1 MAVKKQLNEME
12 NQVTKGAAKA
22 DPMPKAP
29 NYVPDN
35 GAIEDLGG
43 PTPTNGRPTDDSHK
57 LKTATATFAQKG
69 DPHFKGNPSKVQL
82 PGPAAIK
89 STGYG
94 KGANEEAEAEEDAV
108 VNEQPVEETPV
119 VENEEQEDVAK
130 EIVIDVADDVAA
142 LLEGEELSKEFQEKT
157 ATIFEA
163 AVKSKVEQVANQLE
177 EQFKKAF
184 DEEINSHKSEL
195 TERVDSYLE
204 FVANEWI
211 NENALAVETGIRGE
225 LSESF
230 MSGLKT
236 LFEEHYVEIPDDKY
250 DVLEAMTSKLD
261 EMETKLNEQIESNV
275 ELTKRLSSSVSDNIL
290 DEVSEGLALSQK
302 DKLSELS
309 KGVEFESEEQYR
321 EKLTTLKE
329 SYFNAK
335 PVVESSEVTSEESIV
350 EDHTSAMSQY
360 LSALTKFQ

>member
-1 MAVKKQLNEME
+1 ME

-29 NYVPDN
+29 SYVPDN

-43 PTPTNGRPTDDSHK
+43 PTPTNGKPTDDSHK
-57 LKTATATFAQKG
+57 LKTPTATFAQQG
-69 DPHFKGNPSKVQL
+69 DPQTKGTAGKVQL
-82 PGPAAIK
+82 PGPGAIK
-89 STGYG
+89 SSGYG
-94 KGANEEAEAEEDAV
+94 KGANEETASEEEAV
-108 VNEQPVEETPV
+108 VETPV
-119 VENEEQEDVAK
+119 ETPVSESESPEEEVAK
-130 EIVIDVADDVAA
+130 EIVTDVADDVAA

-163 AVKSKVEQVANQLE
+163 AVKSKIEQVAEQLE
-177 EQFKKAF
+177 EQFQAAF
-184 DEEINSHKSEL
+184 DEEIASHKSEL

-204 FVANEWI
+204 YVANEWI

-236 LFEEHYVEIPDDKY
+236 LFEEHYVEIPEDKY

-275 ELTKRLSSSVSDNIL
+275 ELTKRLSVSVSDNIL

-321 EKLTTLKE
+321 EKLSTLKE

-335 PVVESSEVTSEESIV
+335 PIV
-350 EDHTSAMSQY
+350 ENSEINPEDAIPEDHGSAMNAY

>member
-1 MAVKKQLNEME
+1 MAVNKQLNEME
-12 NQVTKGAAKA
+12 NQVTKGAKKA

-57 LKTATATFAQKG
+57 LKTATATFAQTG

-82 PGPAAIK
+82 PGPGAIK

-94 KGANEEAEAEEDAV
+94 KGANEEAESDDAV

-163 AVKSKVEQVANQLE
+163 AVKSKIEQVADQLE
-177 EQFKKAF
+177 ESFKKAF
-184 DEEINSHKSEL
+184 DEEIASHKSEL

-211 NENALAVETGIRGE
+211 NENTLAVETGIRGE

>member
-1 MAVKKQLNEME
+1 MAVNKQLNEME
-12 NQVTKGAAKA
+12 NQVTKGAKKA

-57 LKTATATFAQKG
+57 LKTATATFAQTG

-82 PGPAAIK
+82 PGPGAIK

-163 AVKSKVEQVANQLE
+163 AVKSKVEQVADQLE

-211 NENALAVETGIRGE
+211 NENTLAVETGIRGE

-350 EDHTSAMSQY
+350 EDHSPAMSQY

>member
-1 MAVKKQLNEME
+1 MAVNKQLNEME
-12 NQVTKGAAKA
+12 NQVTKGAKKA

-57 LKTATATFAQKG
+57 LKTATATFAQSG

-82 PGPAAIK
+82 PGPGAIK

-94 KGANEEAEAEEDAV
+94 KGANEEAESDDAV

-163 AVKSKVEQVANQLE
+163 AVKSKIEQVANQLE
-177 EQFKKAF
+177 ESFKKAF
-184 DEEINSHKSEL
+184 DEEIASHKSEL

-211 NENALAVETGIRGE
+211 NENTLAVETGIRGE

-230 MSGLKT
+230 MSCL
-236 LFEEHYVEIPDDKY
+236 LY
-250 DVLEAMTSKLD
+250 TSPSPRD
-261 EMETKLNEQIESNV
+261 
-275 ELTKRLSSSVSDNIL
+275 R
-290 DEVSEGLALSQK
+290 G
-302 DKLSELS
+302 
-309 KGVEFESEEQYR
+309 
-321 EKLTTLKE
+321 
-329 SYFNAK
+329 
-335 PVVESSEVTSEESIV
+335 
-350 EDHTSAMSQY
+350 
-360 LSALTKFQ
+360 

>member
-1 MAVKKQLNEME
+1 MAAKKQLHEME

-29 NYVPDN
+29 SYVPDN

-43 PTPTNGRPTDDSHK
+43 PTPTNGKPTDDSHK
-57 LKTATATFAQKG
+57 LKTPSATFAQQGDVQTKG
-69 DPHFKGNPSKVQL
+69 SAGKVQL
-82 PGPAAIK
+82 PGPGAIK
-89 STGYG
+89 SSGYG
-94 KGANEEAEAEEDAV
+94 KGANEETASEEEAV
-108 VNEQPVEETPV
+108 VETPV
-119 VENEEQEDVAK
+119 SESESPEEEVAK

-163 AVKSKVEQVANQLE
+163 AVQSKIEQVAEQLE
-177 EQFKKAF
+177 EQFQAAF
-184 DEEINSHKSEL
+184 DEEIASHKSEL
-195 TERVDSYLE
+195 TERIDSYLE

-350 EDHTSAMSQY
+350 EDHSPAMSQY

>member
-1 MAVKKQLNEME
+1 ME

-29 NYVPDN
+29 SYVPDN

-43 PTPTNGRPTDDSHK
+43 PTPTNGKPTDDSHK
-57 LKTATATFAQKG
+57 LKTPTATFAQQG
-69 DPHFKGNPSKVQL
+69 DPQTKGTAGKVQL
-82 PGPAAIK
+82 PGPGAIK
-89 STGYG
+89 SSGYG
-94 KGANEEAEAEEDAV
+94 KGANEETASEEEAV
-108 VNEQPVEETPV
+108 VETPV
-119 VENEEQEDVAK
+119 SESESPEEEVAK

-163 AVKSKVEQVANQLE
+163 AVKSKIEQVAEQLE
-177 EQFKKAF
+177 EQFTKAF
-184 DEEINSHKSEL
+184 DEEIASHKSEL

-204 FVANEWI
+204 YVANEWI

-225 LSESF
+225 LSDSF

-236 LFEEHYVEIPDDKY
+236 LFEEHYVEIPEDKY

-275 ELTKRLSSSVSDNIL
+275 ELTKRLSVSVSDNIL

-309 KGVEFESEEQYR
+309 NGVEFESEEQYR
-321 EKLTTLKE
+321 EKLSTLKE

-335 PVVESSEVTSEESIV
+335 PIV
-350 EDHTSAMSQY
+350 ENSEINPEDAIPEDHGSAMNAY

>member
-1 MAVKKQLNEME
+1 MAAKKQLHEME

-29 NYVPDN
+29 SYVPDN

-43 PTPTNGRPTDDSHK
+43 PTPTNGKPTDDSHK
-57 LKTATATFAQKG
+57 LKTPSATFAQQGDVQTKG
-69 DPHFKGNPSKVQL
+69 SAGKVQL
-82 PGPAAIK
+82 PGPGAIK

-94 KGANEEAEAEEDAV
+94 KGANEETASEEEAV
-108 VNEQPVEETPV
+108 VETPV
-119 VENEEQEDVAK
+119 SESESPEEEVAK

-163 AVKSKVEQVANQLE
+163 AVKSKIEQVAEQLE
-177 EQFKKAF
+177 EQFQAAF
-184 DEEINSHKSEL
+184 DEEIASHKSEL
-195 TERVDSYLE
+195 TERIDSYLE

-236 LFEEHYVEIPDDKY
+236 LFEEHYVEIPEEKY

-350 EDHTSAMSQY
+350 EDHSPAKSQY

>member
-1 MAVKKQLNEME
+1 MAAKKQLHEME

-29 NYVPDN
+29 SYVPDN

-43 PTPTNGRPTDDSHK
+43 PTPTNGKPTDDSHK
-57 LKTATATFAQKG
+57 LKTPSATFAQQGDVQTKG
-69 DPHFKGNPSKVQL
+69 SAGKVQL
-82 PGPAAIK
+82 PGPGAIK
-89 STGYG
+89 SSGYG
-94 KGANEEAEAEEDAV
+94 KGANEETASEEEAV
-108 VNEQPVEETPV
+108 VETPV
-119 VENEEQEDVAK
+119 SESESPEEEVAK

-163 AVKSKVEQVANQLE
+163 AVKSKIEQVAEQLE
-177 EQFKKAF
+177 EQFQAAF
-184 DEEINSHKSEL
+184 DEEIASHKSEL
-195 TERVDSYLE
+195 TERIDSYLE

-350 EDHTSAMSQY
+350 EDHSPAMSQY